1 MSTSTDFIPGTE
13 DGLITFGG
21 NFKTKITLSPTLYG
35 LSASQATLYGTTY
48 DSFVTAHTVAN
59 NPATRSPMNVQLKND
74 AKHELIAQSRLLAG
88 IVQRFPGTTNAMR
101 IDLMLNPR
109 VVPAPIPIPAMSPTI
124 LIKSVA
130 GRRVSL
136 RLIDA
141 SQPTRR
147 GKPAGVDGA
156 TILSFV
162 GDAPPENLE
171 DWFLQGSTG
180 RMTIDVQFPTTV
192 AAFAKVWFTAYY
204 FNPRKESGVA
214 CAPTSTYL
222 AAGSLPQ
229 AV

>member
-1 MSTSTDFIPGTE
+1 MSTSTDFLPGSE
-13 DGLITFGG
+13 DGLIGFGL
-21 NFKTKITLSPTLYG
+21 NFKSKINLAPTTYG
-35 LSASQATLYGTTY
+35 LTAAQSTLYGTTY
-48 DSFVTAHTVAN
+48 DSFVDAHTVAN

-74 AKHELIAQSRLLAG
+74 AKKGFIDQSRLLAG

-109 VVPAPIPIPAMSPTI
+109 VVPGTIPIPAMSPTI
-124 LIKSVA
+124 LIKNVA
-130 GRRVSL
+130 GRVVGL

-147 GKPAGVDGA
+147 GKPPGVDGA

-162 GDAPPENLE
+162 GETPPENLT
-171 DWFLQGSTG
+171 DWELQGSTG
-180 RMTIDVQFPTTV
+180 RMIINCVFPTTV

-214 CAPTSTYL
+214 CAPISTFL
-222 AAGSLPQ
+222 AAGAIPQ